1 MEVTSHHREPII
13 SYSPLEVFKFNG
25 REVICIPASLTK
37 NDTCCCADCVF
48 TDSGICNSVCMYRQC
63 SLYLQIIFLSYVT
76 YEHSPEP
83 SPKEPSVAV
92 TNKRKH
98 K

>member
-1 MEVTSHHREPII
+1 MEVTSHYRELMI

-37 NDTCCCADCVF
+37 DDICCCADCVF
-48 TDSGICNSVCMYRQC
+48 TGSGICNSVSCDDMFFVP
-63 SLYLQIIFLSYVT
+63 IDDIPSYVT
-76 YEHSPEP
+76 YKHSPEP

>member
-1 MEVTSHHREPII
+1 MEVTSHYRELMV

-37 NDTCCCADCVF
+37 NDSCYCADCVF
-48 TDSGICNSVCMYRQC
+48 NDSGICDSVSCENMFFVPTND
-63 SLYLQIIFLSYVT
+63 IPSYVT
-76 YEHSPEP
+76 YKHSPEP

>member
-1 MEVTSHHREPII
+1 MEVTSHYRELMI

-37 NDTCCCADCVF
+37 DDICCCDDMFFVPI
-48 TDSGICNSVCMYRQC
+48 DDIP
-63 SLYLQIIFLSYVT
+63 SYVT
-76 YEHSPEP
+76 YKHSPEP

>member
-1 MEVTSHHREPII
+1 MEVTSHYTELII
-13 SYSPLEVFKFNG
+13 SYSPLEIFKFNG
-25 REVICIPASLTK
+25 KEVICIPASLTK
-37 NDTCCCADCVF
+37 DNYCYCADCVF
-48 TDSGICNSVCMYRQC
+48 NDSGICNSIACTDMFFVPTDD
-63 SLYLQIIFLSYVT
+63 IPSYVT

>member
-1 MEVTSHHREPII
+1 MEVTSHYTELII
-13 SYSPLEVFKFNG
+13 SYSPLEIFKFNG
-25 REVICIPASLTK
+25 KEVICIPASLTK

-48 TDSGICNSVCMYRQC
+48 TDSGICNSVVCTDM
-63 SLYLQIIFLSYVT
+63 FFVPT
-76 YEHSPEP
+76 EP

>member
-1 MEVTSHHREPII
+1 MEVISYHREPII

-48 TDSGICNSVCMYRQC
+48 TDSGICNSVVCTDMFFVPTDD
-63 SLYLQIIFLSYVT
+63 IPSYVT